1 MKSTIKL
8 NFFTVYLTDQ
18 GVELYEGCED
28 YPFHQVLHTSKSYE
42 LAYQFAQNAAAHRNL
57 PIRDR
62 IGAAVPQLEEVS

>member
-1 MKSTIKL
+1 MKPTIKL
-8 NFFTVYLTDQ
+8 NFFTVYLTEQ

-57 PIRDR
+57 PVRNR
-62 IGAAVPQLEEVS
+62 ISFVSPQLEEIL